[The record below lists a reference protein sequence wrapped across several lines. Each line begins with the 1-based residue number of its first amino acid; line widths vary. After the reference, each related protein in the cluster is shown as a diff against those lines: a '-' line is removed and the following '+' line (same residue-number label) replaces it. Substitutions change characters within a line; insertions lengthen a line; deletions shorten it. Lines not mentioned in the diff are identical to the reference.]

1 MEQGRKG
8 GSTLDA
14 LRRILGD
21 AFGHFNSDD
30 GWAMASH
37 LSISA
42 IMALFPFLIFATA
55 LASYL
60 GADRYAETVVDLI
73 FQTWPDVVAEPIAR
87 EVHNVLGVRRGDV
100 LTFGVLVAAFFAS
113 NGVEALRTSL
123 NRAYRMTE
131 RRSMIRLR
139 FQSLGFVLVAT
150 LGFTAVSLLLVV
162 APVAAGIAVSY
173 LDWLRP
179 YMGKITLWRYVI
191 AITILVL
198 SLFAVHLWLPAGK
211 RTVMEILPGLLFT
224 LVGWLIGSS
233 LFAAYLSRFS
243 SYASTYAG
251 LASIMIAVVFLYI
264 VSAIF
269 ILGAEINAAI
279 MRYRNIAARR
289 GLR

>member
-1 MEQGRKG
+1 SMEQGRKG

-21 AFGHFNSDD
+21 AFGHFNNDD

-37 LSISA
+37 LAISA

-73 FQTWPDVVAEPIAR
+73 VQTWPDVVAEPIAR

-131 RRSMIRLR
+131 RRSMVTLR

-150 LGFTAVSLLLVV
+150 LGFTVVSLLLVV
-162 APVAAGIAVSY
+162 APVAASIAVSY

-179 YMGKITLWRYVI
+179 YMGTITVWRYTI
-191 AITILVL
+191 AVTILILALRSEERRV
-198 SLFAVHLWLPAGK
+198 GK
-211 RTVMEILPGLLFT
+211 EWR
-224 LVGWLIGSS
+224 S
-233 LFAAYLSRFS
+233 
-243 SYASTYAG
+243 
-251 LASIMIAVVFLYI
+251 
-264 VSAIF
+264 
-269 ILGAEINAAI
+269 
-279 MRYRNIAARR
+279 
-289 GLR
+289 